1 MTPVDRTPKTPIE
14 NNDSSFKPTKIAKM
28 AGSGSSLKE
37 SIMTKSGTVD
47 FSKDKPVG
55 TELVIEKML
64 MYAQGD
70 IDDLDDWNMLDSDLD
85 ADQPD
90 HISYKKMMNEML

>member
-1 MTPVDRTPKTPIE
+1 
-14 NNDSSFKPTKIAKM
+14 M

-37 SIMTKSGTVD
+37 SIMMKSGTVD

-90 HISYKKMMNEML
+90 HISYKKMMNEMLQREARYID